1 MQVYYRG
8 ERIAFTELKE
18 SIRKTTRPM
27 PAPVRP
33 IVVRKAKPDHPWRQG
48 YKSMKPRV
56 PNPGIAT
63 PPVGMRTSAS
73 P

>member
-8 ERIAFTELKE
+8 ERVAFIELKE
-18 SIRKTTRPM
+18 PIGKTTRPM
-27 PAPVRP
+27 PPRVNPV
-33 IVVRKAKPDHPWRQG
+33 VVRKAKPDHPWRQG

-56 PNPGIAT
+56 PNQGIAT
-63 PPVGMRTSAS
+63 PLVGIRTSAS